1 MEQVHAGLKMQ
12 IETNTR
18 RTLDLETER
27 AQLQE
32 EHSKLDNT
40 ISGRGR
46 WNDID
51 QKRTVL
57 GAKLKLLQDKERKLR
72 DKRRDQVR
80 RLVWRCQQ
88 RTVACSRARAMQA
101 TYSQGIFALARRVE
115 GSPLLPE
122 GKQPRFQTIHSRRNV
137 TEPRGC
143 WAQARRCRHRHW
155 RA

>member
-80 RLVWRCQQ
+80 RLVLALSTTYRSVL
-88 RTVACSRARAMQA
+88 TCSCYA
-101 TYSQGIFALARRVE
+101 GDVLAGDFRS
-115 GSPLLPE
+115 GAA
-122 GKQPRFQTIHSRRNV
+122 G
-137 TEPRGC
+137 RGLS
-143 WAQARRCRHRHW
+143 AAAGR
-155 RA
+155 

>member
-88 RTVACSRARAMQA
+88 RTAACSRACYA
-101 TYSQGIFALARRVE
+101 GDVLAGDFRS
-115 GSPLLPE
+115 GAA
-122 GKQPRFQTIHSRRNV
+122 G
-137 TEPRGC
+137 RGLS
-143 WAQARRCRHRHW
+143 AAAGR
-155 RA
+155 